1 MGFTCT
7 KLGRAL
13 VGVAASI
20 VLALSSI
27 LIPSVAG
34 ASIINIDPGKYSDG
48 DDLSG
53 VSPFVSLNWLDGS
66 YGSGP
71 TRVQTSSFSGGKVF
85 GTFELGWTDCVDRYE
100 CAMGFGMA
108 FRESPHW
115 VSLSVRF
122 TNIVLSDSSSSIG
135 WLAFDASGDLLDFD
149 FINTYGNK
157 PGQYYA
163 LNIAVPGMRSLVVGG
178 GDYPSAGDFERLSF
192 AVGVPEPSTLVLSG
206 MGLAG
211 MVLLRRRRR

>member
-7 KLGRAL
+7 KFRTAL

-20 VLALSSI
+20 ALALSTI

-34 ASIINIDPGKYSDG
+34 ASIITIDAGDYANG
-48 DDLSG
+48 DDLSS
-53 VSPFVSLNWLDGS
+53 VSPFVDLNWLDGS
-66 YGSGP
+66 YGYRP
-71 TRVQTSSFSGGKVF
+71 VTARTSFFSGDQVF
-85 GTFELGWTDCVDRYE
+85 GTFELGWTECVNRYE

-108 FRESPHW
+108 FREAPHW
-115 VSLSVRF
+115 VSLSIRF
-122 TNIVLSDSSSSIG
+122 TNIVLSDLSSVG
-135 WLAFDASGDLLDFD
+135 WFAFDASGDLLALD
-149 FINTYGNK
+149 FIDAYGSQ

-163 LNIAVPGMRSLVVGG
+163 LNIAVPGMHSLVVGG
-178 GDYPSAGDFERLSF
+178 GGYPSAGDFERLSF

-211 MVLLRRRRR
+211 MILLRRRRR

>member
-7 KLGRAL
+7 KFGRAL
-13 VGVAASI
+13 VGGAASI

-34 ASIINIDPGKYSDG
+34 ASIITIDPGKYSDG
-48 DDLSG
+48 DDLSR
-53 VSPFVSLNWLDGS
+53 VSPFVGLNSLAGS

-71 TRVQTSSFSGGKVF
+71 ATVQTSSFSGGRVF
-85 GTFELGWTDCVDRYE
+85 GTFELGWTECVHRYE

-108 FRESPHW
+108 FREAPHW
-115 VSLSVRF
+115 VSLSIRF
-122 TNIVLSDSSSSIG
+122 TNLVLNDLSSIG
-135 WLAFDASGDLLDFD
+135 WFAFDASGDLMTTG
-149 FINTYGNK
+149 FINPYGGQ

-163 LNIAVPGMRSLVVGG
+163 LNIAVPKMHSLVVGG
-178 GDYPSAGDFERLSF
+178 ADYPSAGEFERLSF

-211 MVLLRRRRR
+211 MVLFRRRRR